1 MGEIGRDRLEYLY
14 DMTYCE
20 ITLII
25 RGYRR
30 RNILQ
35 YQLQRLQAY
44 GAFHCMGAQ
53 NPKPPEEWLPLYID
67 RYKDTSKDVEISQS
81 TIDELQA
88 EMAAMNAHEVNPS
101 P

>member
-1 MGEIGRDRLEYLY
+1 MGEIGRDRREFLY

-20 ITLII
+20 IALIV

-44 GAFHCMGAQ
+44 GSFHCMGAK
-53 NPKPPEEWLPLYID
+53 NPKSPDEWLPLYID
-67 RYKDTSKDVEISQS
+67 RYKDTSKDVEVSQD
-81 TIDELQA
+81 TIEQLQA
-88 EMAAMNAHEVNPS
+88 EMAAMNAETNNPS
-101 P
+101 E